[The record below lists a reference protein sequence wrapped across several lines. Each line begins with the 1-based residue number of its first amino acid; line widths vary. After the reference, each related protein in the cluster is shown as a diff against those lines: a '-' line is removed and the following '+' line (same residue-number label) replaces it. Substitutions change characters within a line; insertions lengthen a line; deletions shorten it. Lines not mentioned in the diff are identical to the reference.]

1 MTVLKP
7 LRRRIS
13 PPPTS
18 QIRWFRIKTNPSA
31 CGASYGVPQGPF
43 DVSIKE
49 GFIRLL
55 YDFMG
60 VLIGEICDMVSD
72 IIGLLSDIIGLWWEL
87 KSKNDN
93 GVPKTAPARRFGP
106 GGSLKQPQHV
116 KKVKNDADQKD
127 AHWKMLV

>member
-13 PPPTS
+13 PP
-18 QIRWFRIKTNPSA
+18 RLTNPLVQNQKQTPSA

-55 YDFMG
+55 YDSMG
-60 VLIGEICDMVSD
+60 VLIGEICDMNSD
-72 IIGLLSDIIGLWWEL
+72 IIGLLSDIIGLWWVL
-87 KSKNDN
+87 KSKNDTN
-93 GVPKTAPARRFGP
+93 
-106 GGSLKQPQHV
+106 
-116 KKVKNDADQKD
+116 QKD
-127 AHWKMLV
+127 AL